1 MKTYETKGEDN
12 YHCREAKM
20 ELEALRKLAR
30 MLELKFKSGNDIAV
44 ERITVTRTEYEL
56 ALKAI

>member
-1 MKTYETKGEDN
+1 MQNYETKGEDN
-12 YHCREAKM
+12 YHCREVKM
-20 ELEALRKLAR
+20 ERDALRKLAR

-44 ERITVTRTEYEL
+44 ERITVTRAEYEL